1 MKDIDKIRLNAAIYN
16 VFIYAHFIYIGT
28 YWRWS
33 RISVGGKWK
42 HHNITYTGLTRS
54 DRERDIVL
62 KQATCIVNMEC
73 ILDIKNSSYNGQ
85 FQLHRNIWNCSVT
98 YFSTV
103 NNIQRVNVRVPL
115 VWLEICICICFLIG
129 LAILYWGRVV
139 WQVADWSGKAP
150 VFGQKC
156 CIHPNHS
163 ALCWVHQF
171 SVISTCIWI

>member
-1 MKDIDKIRLNAAIYN
+1 MILDIIYSQR
-16 VFIYAHFIYIGT
+16 V
-28 YWRWS
+28 RD
-33 RISVGGKWK
+33 
-42 HHNITYTGLTRS
+42 ITYTGLTRS

-73 ILDIKNSSYNGQ
+73 ILDIKNPSYNGQ

-129 LAILYWGRVV
+129 LAILQIYVFV
-139 WQVADWSGKAP
+139 FVFSQVQQYCIEEGLCDRQQTDLERLQCSARSVAFTRITAP
-150 VFGQKC
+150 FVG
-156 CIHPNHS
+156 S
-163 ALCWVHQF
+163 
-171 SVISTCIWI
+171 ISFQ

>member
-1 MKDIDKIRLNAAIYN
+1 
-16 VFIYAHFIYIGT
+16 
-28 YWRWS
+28 
-33 RISVGGKWK
+33 
-42 HHNITYTGLTRS
+42 
-54 DRERDIVL
+54 
-62 KQATCIVNMEC
+62 MEC
-73 ILDIKNSSYNGQ
+73 ILDIKNPSCNGQ

-115 VWLEICICICFLIG
+115 VWLEICICFLMG

-139 WQVADWSGKAP
+139 WQVADWSGEAP

-163 ALCWVHQF
+163 ALG
-171 SVISTCIWI
+171 SISFQWLYFHLYLNLICPQVVLVLVYITRCKATLVTTNRGCNM